1 MAERVFARKMEKVGF
16 REVWIG
22 ERTLFGIEG
31 TASYPL
37 FTPEIIDLMRRLL
50 PPERQVRVAIS
61 VIARARKPVAPRT
74 TSL

>member
-22 ERTLFGIEG
+22 ERTPFGIEG
-31 TASYPL
+31 AALYPL

-50 PPERQVRVAIS
+50 PPERQDRVAIS
-61 VIARARKPVAPRT
+61 VIARARKP
-74 TSL
+74 

>member
-22 ERTLFGIEG
+22 ERTSFGIEG
-31 TASYPL
+31 AALYPL

-50 PPERQVRVAIS
+50 PPERQDRVAIS
-61 VIARARKPVAPRT
+61 VIAKALKP
-74 TSL
+74 

>member
-22 ERTLFGIEG
+22 ERIPFGIEG
-31 TASYPL
+31 AALYPL

-50 PPERQVRVAIS
+50 PPERQDRVAIS
-61 VIARARKPVAPRT
+61 VIARARKP
-74 TSL
+74 